1 MRPPAS
7 PSPGESVQKLCPSCG
22 TLACTGERRCPWCGA
37 GYRRRV
43 WAPLVAL
50 LLVQT
55 ALVLGGVAYM
65 LIVFGDEVD
74 STLDRR
80 VDRVERDLDES
91 FDDVR
96 RSVRDE
102 LDRRLPEPTP

>member
-1 MRPPAS
+1 MRQP
-7 PSPGESVQKLCPSCG
+7 PGESVQKLCPRCS
-22 TLACTGERRCPWCGA
+22 TLAYTGDRRCPWCGA
-37 GYRRRV
+37 GYRRRI
-43 WAPLVAL
+43 WPGLLAL
-50 LLVQT
+50 MLVQT

-65 LIVFGDEVD
+65 LTIFGDELD
-74 STLDRR
+74 SQLDTQ

-96 RSVRDE
+96 RSVREE

>member
-1 MRPPAS
+1 MRQA
-7 PSPGESVQKLCPSCG
+7 PGESVQKLCPSCS
-22 TLACTGERRCPWCGA
+22 TLSFTGDRRCPWCGA

-43 WAPLVAL
+43 WGPLLAL

-65 LIVFGDEVD
+65 LTVFGDEVD
-74 STLDRR
+74 ATLDEQVANVQRA
-80 VDRVERDLDES
+80 LDES

-96 RSVRDE
+96 RSLREE
-102 LDRRLPEPTP
+102 LDRRLPEDAPAP